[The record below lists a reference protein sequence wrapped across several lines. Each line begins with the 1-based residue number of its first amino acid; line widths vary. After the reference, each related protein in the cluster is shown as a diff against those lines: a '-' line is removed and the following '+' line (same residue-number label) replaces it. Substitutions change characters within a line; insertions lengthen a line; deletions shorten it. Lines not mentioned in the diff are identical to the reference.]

1 MSDDDIHDDDDDYPP
16 LSDEDVAE
24 LQRRIDDLEDPARYM
39 IQSDLGYTGSF
50 LLWYDV
56 TGDMWCSD
64 QPSGTMFK
72 REEHAQ
78 AVFDCM
84 ESKSFTSV
92 IPVLADLVEASEDED
107 DTEK

>member
-24 LQRRIDDLEDPARYM
+24 LQRRIDDLEDPTRYM

-56 TGDMWCSD
+56 TGNMWCSD
-64 QPSGTMFK
+64 QQSGTMFK
-72 REEHAQ
+72 LKEHAQ

-84 ESKSFTSV
+84 DKAFTSI